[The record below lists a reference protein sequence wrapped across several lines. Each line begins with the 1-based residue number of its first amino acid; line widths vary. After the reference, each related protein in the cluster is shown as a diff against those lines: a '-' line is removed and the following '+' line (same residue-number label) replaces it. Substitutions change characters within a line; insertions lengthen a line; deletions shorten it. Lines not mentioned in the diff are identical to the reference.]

1 MKKFEDEIMRMIFCI
16 MLLTF
21 AGSCLAQDDDIP
33 TYHNKWES
41 FSKMRE
47 QDIRSDLATFT
58 LGGLDESMGKQQLA
72 YIPVSAYE
80 NNYVEFNQDDIH
92 VKITSGKFDQST
104 HKLQYYDQYVVRID
118 NKPFYGMDGQMPK
131 KTIQSI
137 AVTVGKDSVQI
148 PSTAFADLY
157 EPRFCAPDASS
168 GKISCS
174 TRLYI
179 SGDKRKIYIY
189 MLNSSGK
196 GGYEVTW
203 VIEDKKYLRR
213 VIDYDF

>member
-1 MKKFEDEIMRMIFCI
+1 MRII
-16 MLLTF
+16 IGALLLSLTNACF
-21 AGSCLAQDDDIP
+21 GQDDAIP

-47 QDIRSDLATFT
+47 QDLRADLATFT

-72 YIPVSAYE
+72 YVSVSAYD
-80 NNYVEFNQDDIH
+80 NTYVQFDEDNVH
-92 VKITSGKFDQST
+92 VRVTTGLFDQSK
-104 HKLQYYDQYVVRID
+104 HKLQYYDQYVVRVD
-118 NKPFYGMDGQMPK
+118 NKPFYGVDGQMPK

-137 AVTVGKDSVQI
+137 AVTIGKDSVQI
-148 PSTAFADLY
+148 PSAAFSDLY
-157 EPRFCAPDASS
+157 EPRLCGPDEST
-168 GKISCS
+168 GKIACN

-179 SGDKRKIYIY
+179 SNDKRKIYIY

-203 VIEDKKYLRR
+203 IIEDKKYLRR
-213 VIDYDF
+213 VIDYGF